1 MNSKIELKELKFY
14 AYHGVLPQETLVG
27 NNYIINIIL
36 TTPLD
41 KAISSDD
48 LDDTINYATV
58 YNLIKQE
65 MAIPSKLLEHVA
77 GRILHSL
84 KFNFPQITRIQLSLS
99 KLNPPLGGDIY
110 SASVLLDETYIKN
123 NIKKI

>member
-27 NNYIINIIL
+27 NNYIITVIL
-36 TTPLD
+36 TAPLA
-41 KAISSDD
+41 KAIVSDN
-48 LDDTINYATV
+48 LDDTINYAAA
-58 YNLIKQE
+58 YAIIQQE

-84 KFNFPQITRIQLSLS
+84 KCHFPQLTGIKLSVS
-99 KLNPPLGGDIY
+99 KLNPPVGGDIH
-110 SASVLLDETYIKN
+110 SASVILEETYSQKS
-123 NIKKI
+123 

>member
-27 NNYIINIIL
+27 NNYIINVTL
-36 TTPLD
+36 TAPLD
-41 KAISSDD
+41 KAIVSDE

-58 YNLIKQE
+58 YSIIKQE

-77 GRILHSL
+77 GRIFHSL
-84 KFNFPQITRIQLSLS
+84 KLHFPQLTGIMLSLS

-110 SASVLLDETYIKN
+110 SASVILEECF
-123 NIKKI
+123 